1 MWTESGC
8 FLRILELDKLTF
20 DCMIR
25 IFQQDAT
32 AVRKIRDIDSFS
44 NTERTL
50 WVDLQNPTPAEIK
63 RVEEKFDVDFLS
75 QQEQL
80 EIESSSRYIEEDDFL
95 IANSNFLVPDEEH
108 RYVTVPVSF
117 LLKDDTLF
125 TYRNADL
132 KAFAET
138 VKRIKSR
145 RAVFS
150 DGAQI
155 LISIFEFRI
164 DSDADLIEM
173 VSSEIKAINR
183 MLDLDATLDREMLLN
198 INDYQELTMSIR
210 ENVVDKQRVIS
221 SMIRSDGWFNELE
234 QQRLRTLIKDINS
247 LIEHTNFIF
256 ERLEFL
262 QNTYLGLI
270 DLEQNRIVK
279 IFTVVSL
286 IFLPP
291 TLLAS
296 IWGMNFEKMPELTW
310 KWGYPVGLA
319 AIVLSSLLTLW
330 IFRRKNWL

>member
-1 MWTESGC
+1 
-8 FLRILELDKLTF
+8 
-20 DCMIR
+20 MIR

-32 AVRKIRDIDSFS
+32 AVRKLRDIDSFS

-95 IANSNFLVPDEEH
+95 VANSNFLVPDAEH

-117 LLKDDTLF
+117 LLKDETLF

-132 KAFAET
+132 KAFADT

-145 RAVFS
+145 RALFS

-155 LISIFEFRI
+155 LISIFESRI

-173 VSSEIKAINR
+173 VSGEIKAINR

-221 SMIRSDGWFNELE
+221 SMIRSDGWFSDLE

-270 DLEQNRIVK
+270 DLEQNRVVK

-286 IFLPP
+286 VFLPP

-296 IWGMNFEKMPELTW
+296 IWGMNFDEMPEIHWKYGYVFALTMM
-310 KWGYPVGLA
+310 
-319 AIVLSSLLTLW
+319 ILSSALTVW
-330 IFRRKNWL
+330 IFRRKHWL

>member
-1 MWTESGC
+1 
-8 FLRILELDKLTF
+8 
-20 DCMIR
+20 MIR
-25 IFQQDAT
+25 IFQQDET

-50 WVDLQNPTPAEIK
+50 WVDLQNPTPAEIES
-63 RVEEKFDVDFLS
+63 VEEKFDVDFLS
-75 QQEQL
+75 QQEQQ
-80 EIESSSRYIEEDDFL
+80 EIESSSRYIEEDDYM
-95 IANSNFLVPDEEH
+95 IANSNFLVSDPEQ

-117 LLKDDTLF
+117 ILKDDTLF
-125 TYRNADL
+125 TYRHADL
-132 KAFAET
+132 KSFADT

-155 LISIFEFRI
+155 MIYIFESRI
-164 DSDADLIEM
+164 DYDADLVEM
-173 VSSEIKAINR
+173 VSGEIKAINR

-210 ENVVDKQRVIS
+210 ESVVDKQRVIS
-221 SMIRSDGWFNELE
+221 AMIRSDGWFNEAE
-234 QQRLRTLIKDINS
+234 QLRLRTLIKDINS
-247 LIEHTNFIF
+247 LIDHTNFIF

-262 QNTYLGLI
+262 QNTFLGLI

-286 IFLPP
+286 VFLPP

-296 IWGMNFEKMPELTW
+296 IWGMNFDEMPEIHW
-310 KWGYPVGLA
+310 KYGYVFALA
-319 AIVLSSLLTLW
+319 MMVLSSALTVW
-330 IFRRKNWL
+330 VFRLKNWL

>member
-1 MWTESGC
+1 
-8 FLRILELDKLTF
+8 
-20 DCMIR
+20 MIR
-25 IFQQDAT
+25 IFQQDEA
-32 AVRKIRDIDSFS
+32 AVRKVRDIDSFS
-44 NTERTL
+44 DTERTL
-50 WVDLQNPTPAEIK
+50 WVDLQNPTRDEIK
-63 RVEEKFDVDFLS
+63 SVEEKFDVNFQS
-75 QQEQL
+75 QQKQS

-95 IANSNFLVPDEEH
+95 IANSNFMVPDKEH
-108 RYVTVPVSF
+108 MYVTVPVSF
-117 LLKDDTLF
+117 MLKDDSLF

-132 KAFAET
+132 KSFADT

-145 RAVFS
+145 RSMFK

-155 LISIFEFRI
+155 LITIFESGI
-164 DSDADLIEM
+164 DYDADLIEL
-173 VSSEIKAINR
+173 VSLEIKTINR
-183 MLDLDATLDREMLLN
+183 QLDIDAKLDREMLLK

-210 ENVVDKQRVIS
+210 ENVVDKQRVIT
-221 SMIRSDGWFNELE
+221 SMIRSDGWFTDDE

-247 LIEHTNFIF
+247 LIDHTNFIF

-286 IFLPP
+286 VFLPP

-296 IWGMNFEKMPELTW
+296 IWGMNFTNMPELSW
-310 KWGYPVGLA
+310 KIGYPLA
-319 AIVLSSLLTLW
+319 LTSIVLSSLITLL

>member
-1 MWTESGC
+1 
-8 FLRILELDKLTF
+8 
-20 DCMIR
+20 MIR
-25 IFQQDAT
+25 IFQQDET

-44 NTERTL
+44 DTERTL
-50 WVDLQNPTPAEIK
+50 WVDLQNPTPDEIK
-63 RVEEKFDVDFLS
+63 SVEEKFDVDFLS

-80 EIESSSRYIEEDDFL
+80 EIESSSRYIEEEDYL
-95 IANSNFLVPDEEH
+95 IANSNFLVPDPEQ

-117 LLKDDTLF
+117 ILKDDTLF

-132 KAFAET
+132 KSFADM
-138 VKRIKSR
+138 VRKIKSKR
-145 RAVFS
+145 SVFT
-150 DGAQI
+150 DGGQI
-155 LISIFEFRI
+155 MIAIFESRI
-164 DSDADLIEM
+164 DYDADLIEL
-173 VSSEIKAINR
+173 VSGEIKAINR
-183 MLDLDATLDREMLLN
+183 MLDLDANLDREMLLN

-221 SMIRSDGWFNELE
+221 SMIRSDGWFTETE
-234 QQRLRTLIKDINS
+234 QGRLRTLIKDINS

-296 IWGMNFEKMPELTW
+296 IWGMNFDTMPEVHW
-310 KWGYPVGLA
+310 KWGYPVALGL
-319 AIVLSSLLTLW
+319 IVLSSLLTLYV
-330 IFRRKNWL
+330 FRRKNWL

>member
-1 MWTESGC
+1 
-8 FLRILELDKLTF
+8 
-20 DCMIR
+20 MIR
-25 IFQQDAT
+25 IFQEDET
-32 AVRKIRDIDSFS
+32 FVRKIRDIDSFS
-44 NTERTL
+44 DTERTL

-63 RVEEKFDVDFLS
+63 SVEEKFDVDFLS

-95 IANSNFLVPDEEH
+95 IANSNFLVPDAEH

-117 LLKDDTLF
+117 ILKDDTLF

-132 KAFAET
+132 KSFADT

-145 RAVFS
+145 RAMFK

-155 LISIFEFRI
+155 MTYIFESRI
-164 DSDADLIEM
+164 DYDADLIEL
-173 VSSEIKAINR
+173 VSGEIKAINR
-183 MLDLDATLDREMLLN
+183 LLDLDANLDREMLLN

-221 SMIRSDGWFNELE
+221 SMIRSDGWFTDDE

-247 LIEHTNFIF
+247 LIDHTNFIF

-270 DLEQNRIVK
+270 DLEQNRVVK

-286 IFLPP
+286 VFLPP

-296 IWGMNFEKMPELTW
+296 IWGMNFAGMPELSW
-310 KWGYPVGLA
+310 SFGYPM
-319 AIVLSSLLTLW
+319 AIGSMLLSSLLTIL
-330 IFRRKNWL
+330 IFRRKKWL

>member
-1 MWTESGC
+1 
-8 FLRILELDKLTF
+8 
-20 DCMIR
+20 MIR

-50 WVDLQNPTPAEIK
+50 WVDLQNPTPTEIK

-95 IANSNFLVPDEEH
+95 IANSNFLIPDTEQ
-108 RYVTVPVSF
+108 RYVNVPVSF

-132 KAFAET
+132 KSFADT

-155 LISIFEFRI
+155 MISIFESRI
-164 DSDADLIEM
+164 DYDADLVEM
-173 VSSEIKAINR
+173 VSSEIKAINK

-221 SMIRSDGWFNELE
+221 AMIRSDGWFNELE

-247 LIEHTNFIF
+247 LIDHTNFIF

-270 DLEQNRIVK
+270 DLEQNRVVK

-286 IFLPP
+286 VFLPP

-296 IWGMNFEKMPELTW
+296 IWGMNFDEMPEVHWKYGYVFALTMM
-310 KWGYPVGLA
+310 
-319 AIVLSSLLTLW
+319 VLSSALTVW

>member
-1 MWTESGC
+1 
-8 FLRILELDKLTF
+8 
-20 DCMIR
+20 MIR
-25 IFQQDAT
+25 IFQQDET

-44 NTERTL
+44 DTERTL
-50 WVDLQNPTPAEIK
+50 WVDLQNPTSAEIK
-63 RVEEKFDVDFLS
+63 SVEEKFDVDFLS

-80 EIESSSRYIEEDDFL
+80 EIESSSRYIEEDDL
-95 IANSNFLVPDEEH
+95 MIANSNFLVPDQEQ

-117 LLKDDTLF
+117 ILKDDTLF

-132 KAFAET
+132 KSFADT

-155 LISIFEFRI
+155 LIYIFESRI
-164 DSDADLIEM
+164 DYDADLIEM
-173 VSSEIKAINR
+173 VSGEIKAINR
-183 MLDLDATLDREMLLN
+183 LLDLDATLDREMLLN

-221 SMIRSDGWFNELE
+221 SMIRSDGWFSEAE

-247 LIEHTNFIF
+247 LIDHTNFIF

-270 DLEQNRIVK
+270 DLEQNRVVK

-286 IFLPP
+286 VFLPP

-296 IWGMNFEKMPELTW
+296 MWGMNFDNMPEIHWKYGYVFALAMMVFSSALT
-310 KWGYPVGLA
+310 V
-319 AIVLSSLLTLW
+319 W

>member
-1 MWTESGC
+1 
-8 FLRILELDKLTF
+8 
-20 DCMIR
+20 MIR
-25 IFQQDAT
+25 IYQQDESS
-32 AVRKIRDIDSFS
+32 VRKVRDIDSFS
-44 NTERTL
+44 HSARTL
-50 WVDLQNPTPAEIK
+50 WVDLQNPTAAEIK
-63 RVEEKFDVDFLS
+63 SVEEKFDVDFLS

-95 IANSNFLVPDEEH
+95 IANSNFLVPDSDH
-108 RYVTVPVSF
+108 RYTNVPVSF
-117 LLKDDTLF
+117 LLKDEMLF

-132 KAFAET
+132 KSFADT
-138 VKRIKSR
+138 VKRIKSK

-155 LISIFEFRI
+155 MISIFESRI
-164 DSDADLIEM
+164 DHDADLIEM
-173 VSSEIKAINR
+173 VSGEVKAINK
-183 MLDLDATLDREMLLN
+183 MLDLDANLDKEMLLN

-221 SMIRSDGWFNELE
+221 SMIRSDGWFNDLE

-247 LIEHTNFIF
+247 LIDHTNFIF

-270 DLEQNRIVK
+270 DLEQNRVVK

-286 IFLPP
+286 VFLPP

-296 IWGMNFEKMPELTW
+296 IWGMNFDEMPEMHW
-310 KWGYPVGLA
+310 KYGYLFALA
-319 AIVLSSLLTLW
+319 MMALSSALTVFV
-330 IFRRKNWL
+330 FRRKNWL

>member
-1 MWTESGC
+1 
-8 FLRILELDKLTF
+8 
-20 DCMIR
+20 MIR
-25 IFQQDAT
+25 IFQQDET
-32 AVRKIRDIDSFS
+32 AVRKIRDIESFS
-44 NTERTL
+44 KTERTL

-63 RVEEKFDVDFLS
+63 SVEEKFDVDFLS

-80 EIESSSRYIEEDDFL
+80 EIESSSRYIEEDDFM
-95 IANSNFLVPDEEH
+95 IANSNFLVPDQEQ

-125 TYRNADL
+125 TYRNADI
-132 KAFAET
+132 KSFADT

-145 RAVFS
+145 RMVYN

-155 LISIFEFRI
+155 LISIFESRI
-164 DSDADLIEM
+164 DYDADLIEL
-173 VSSEIKAINR
+173 VSGEIKAINKI
-183 MLDLDATLDREMLLN
+183 LDLDANLDREMLLN

-221 SMIRSDGWFNELE
+221 SMIRSDGWFNETE
-234 QQRLRTLIKDINS
+234 QVRLRTLIKDINS
-247 LIEHTNFIF
+247 LIDHTNFIF

-270 DLEQNRIVK
+270 DLEQNRVVK

-286 IFLPP
+286 VFMPP

-296 IWGMNFEKMPELTW
+296 IWGMNFDEMPEIHW
-310 KWGYPVGLA
+310 KYGYVFALA
-319 AIVLSSLLTLW
+319 MMVLSSSLTVW

>member
-1 MWTESGC
+1 
-8 FLRILELDKLTF
+8 
-20 DCMIR
+20 MIR

-32 AVRKIRDIDSFS
+32 SVRKIRDIDSFS

-50 WVDLQNPTPAEIK
+50 WVDLQNPTASEIK

-95 IANSNFLVPDEEH
+95 IANSNFLVPDSEH
-108 RYVTVPVSF
+108 RYTNVPVSF

-132 KAFAET
+132 KSFADT

-155 LISIFEFRI
+155 LISIFESRI
-164 DSDADLIEM
+164 DYDADLIEL
-173 VSSEIKAINR
+173 VSAEIKAINKL
-183 MLDLDATLDREMLLN
+183 LDLDANLDKEMLLN

-221 SMIRSDGWFNELE
+221 SMIRSDGWFNDLE

-247 LIEHTNFIF
+247 LIDHTNFIF

-270 DLEQNRIVK
+270 DLEQNRVVK

-286 IFLPP
+286 VFLPP

-296 IWGMNFEKMPELTW
+296 IWGMNFGEMPEINW
-310 KWGYPVGLA
+310 KYGYLF
-319 AIVLSSLLTLW
+319 AITMMILSSALTVW

>member
-1 MWTESGC
+1 
-8 FLRILELDKLTF
+8 
-20 DCMIR
+20 MIR
-25 IFQQDAT
+25 IFQQDET
-32 AVRKIRDIDSFS
+32 SVRKIRDIDSFS
-44 NTERTL
+44 DTERTL

-63 RVEEKFDVDFLS
+63 SVEEKFDVDFLS

-80 EIESSSRYIEEDDFL
+80 EIESSSRYIEEDDFM
-95 IANSNFLVPDEEH
+95 IANSNFLVPDQEQ

-117 LLKDDTLF
+117 ILKDDMLF
-125 TYRNADL
+125 TYRNADI
-132 KAFAET
+132 KSFADT

-145 RAVFS
+145 RTVYS

-155 LISIFEFRI
+155 LISIFESRI
-164 DSDADLIEM
+164 DYDADLIEL
-173 VSSEIKAINR
+173 VSGEIKAINKI
-183 MLDLDATLDREMLLN
+183 LDLDANLDREMLLN

-221 SMIRSDGWFNELE
+221 SMIRSDGWFNEAE
-234 QQRLRTLIKDINS
+234 QGRLRTLIKDINS
-247 LIEHTNFIF
+247 LIDHTNFIF

-296 IWGMNFEKMPELTW
+296 IWGMNFDQMPELHWTF
-310 KWGYPVGLA
+310 GYPLALGL
-319 AIVLSSLLTLW
+319 IVLSSLLTLY
-330 IFRRKNWL
+330 IFRRKKWL

>member
-1 MWTESGC
+1 
-8 FLRILELDKLTF
+8 
-20 DCMIR
+20 MIR
-25 IFQQDAT
+25 IFQEDET
-32 AVRKIRDIDSFS
+32 FVRKIRDIDSFS
-44 NTERTL
+44 DTERTL

-63 RVEEKFDVDFLS
+63 SIEEKFNVDFLS

-95 IANSNFLVPDEEH
+95 IANSNFLVPDAEH

-117 LLKDDTLF
+117 ILKDDTLF

-132 KAFAET
+132 KSFADT

-145 RAVFS
+145 RAMFK

-155 LISIFEFRI
+155 MIYIFESRI
-164 DSDADLIEM
+164 DYDADLIEL
-173 VSSEIKAINR
+173 VSGEIKAINR
-183 MLDLDATLDREMLLN
+183 LLDLDANLDREMLLN

-221 SMIRSDGWFNELE
+221 SMIRSDGWFTDDE

-247 LIEHTNFIF
+247 LIDHTNFIF

-270 DLEQNRIVK
+270 DLEQNRVVK

-286 IFLPP
+286 VFLPP

-296 IWGMNFEKMPELTW
+296 IWGMNFAGMPELNW
-310 KWGYPVGLA
+310 SFGYPI
-319 AIVLSSLLTLW
+319 AIGSMLLSSLLTIL
-330 IFRRKNWL
+330 IFRRKKWL

>member
-1 MWTESGC
+1 
-8 FLRILELDKLTF
+8 
-20 DCMIR
+20 MIR
-25 IFQQDAT
+25 IFQLDET
-32 AVRKIRDIDSFS
+32 SVRKVRDIESFS

-63 RVEEKFDVDFLS
+63 SVEEKFDVDFLS

-95 IANSNFLVPDEEH
+95 IANSNFLIPDKEQ

-132 KAFAET
+132 KSFADT

-155 LISIFEFRI
+155 LISIFESRI
-164 DSDADLIEM
+164 DYDADLVEL
-173 VSSEIKAINR
+173 VSGEIKAINR
-183 MLDLDATLDREMLLN
+183 LLDLDANLDREMLLN

-247 LIEHTNFIF
+247 LIDHTNFIF

-270 DLEQNRIVK
+270 DLEQNRVVK

-286 IFLPP
+286 VFLPP

-296 IWGMNFEKMPELTW
+296 IWGMNFDEMPEIHWKYGYIFALAMMVSASALT
-310 KWGYPVGLA
+310 V
-319 AIVLSSLLTLW
+319 W

>member
-1 MWTESGC
+1 M
-8 FLRILELDKLTF
+8 
-20 DCMIR
+20 
-25 IFQQDAT
+25 
-32 AVRKIRDIDSFS
+32 
-44 NTERTL
+44 
-50 WVDLQNPTPAEIK
+50 
-63 RVEEKFDVDFLS
+63 
-75 QQEQL
+75 

-95 IANSNFLVPDEEH
+95 IANSNFLVPDSEH
-108 RYVTVPVSF
+108 RYANVPVSF

-132 KAFAET
+132 KSFADT
-138 VKRIKSR
+138 VKRIKSS

-155 LISIFEFRI
+155 LISIFESRI
-164 DSDADLIEM
+164 DYDADLIEM
-173 VSSEIKAINR
+173 VSGEIKAINR
-183 MLDLDATLDREMLLN
+183 MLDLDANLDKEMLLN

-221 SMIRSDGWFNELE
+221 SMIRSDGWFNDLE

-247 LIEHTNFIF
+247 LIDHTNFIF

-270 DLEQNRIVK
+270 DLEQNRVVK

-286 IFLPP
+286 VFLPP

-296 IWGMNFEKMPELTW
+296 IWGMNFDQMPEVHW
-310 KWGYPVGLA
+310 KYGYVFA
-319 AIVLSSLLTLW
+319 WAMMVLSSALTVW
-330 IFRRKNWL
+330 VFRRKNWL

>member
-1 MWTESGC
+1 
-8 FLRILELDKLTF
+8 
-20 DCMIR
+20 MIR
-25 IFQQDAT
+25 IFQQDQT
-32 AVRKIRDIDSFS
+32 AVRKVRDIDSFLD
-44 NTERTL
+44 TERTL

-63 RVEEKFDVDFLS
+63 SVEEKFDVDFLS
-75 QQEQL
+75 QQEQS
-80 EIESSSRYIEEDDFL
+80 EIESSSRYIEEDDYL
-95 IANSNFLVPDEEH
+95 IANSNFLVPDAEH

-117 LLKDDTLF
+117 ILKDDTLF

-132 KAFAET
+132 KSFADT

-155 LISIFEFRI
+155 LISIFESRI
-164 DSDADLIEM
+164 DYDADLVEL
-173 VSSEIKAINR
+173 VSGEIKAINR
-183 MLDLDATLDREMLLN
+183 LLDLDSSLDRQMLLS

-221 SMIRSDGWFNELE
+221 AMIRSDGWFNDAE

-247 LIEHTNFIF
+247 LIDHTNFIF

-270 DLEQNRIVK
+270 DLEQNRVVK

-286 IFLPP
+286 VFLPP

-296 IWGMNFEKMPELTW
+296 IWGMNFEGMRELSW
-310 KWGYPVGLA
+310 EFGYPV
-319 AIVLSSLLTLW
+319 AIGSMILSSLLTIL

>member
-1 MWTESGC
+1 
-8 FLRILELDKLTF
+8 
-20 DCMIR
+20 MIR
-25 IFQQDAT
+25 IFQQDET
-32 AVRKIRDIDSFS
+32 SVRKIRDIDSFS
-44 NTERTL
+44 DTERTL

-63 RVEEKFDVDFLS
+63 SVEEKFDVDFLS

-80 EIESSSRYIEEDDFL
+80 EIESSSRYIEEDDYL
-95 IANSNFLVPDEEH
+95 IANSNFLVPDPEH

-117 LLKDDTLF
+117 ILKDDTLF

-132 KAFAET
+132 KSFADM
-138 VKRIKSR
+138 VRKIKSKR
-145 RAVFS
+145 TVFT
-150 DGAQI
+150 DGGQI
-155 LISIFEFRI
+155 MIAIFESRI
-164 DSDADLIEM
+164 DYDADLVEL
-173 VSSEIKAINR
+173 VSQEIKAINR
-183 MLDLDATLDREMLLN
+183 MLDLDATLDRETLLS

-221 SMIRSDGWFNELE
+221 SMIRSDGWFTEGE
-234 QQRLRTLIKDINS
+234 QARLRTLIKDINS

-296 IWGMNFEKMPELTW
+296 IWGMNFQQMPELAS
-310 KWGYPVGLA
+310 KWGYPVALA
-319 AIVLSSLLTLW
+319 SIALSSLLTLW

>member
-1 MWTESGC
+1 
-8 FLRILELDKLTF
+8 
-20 DCMIR
+20 MIR
-25 IFQQDAT
+25 IFQEDET
-32 AVRKIRDIDSFS
+32 FVRKIRDIDSFS
-44 NTERTL
+44 DTERTL

-63 RVEEKFDVDFLS
+63 SVEEKFDVDFLS

-95 IANSNFLVPDEEH
+95 IANSNFLVPDAEQ

-117 LLKDDTLF
+117 ILKDDTLF

-132 KAFAET
+132 KSFADT

-145 RAVFS
+145 RAMFK

-155 LISIFEFRI
+155 LIYIFESRI
-164 DSDADLIEM
+164 DYDADLVEL
-173 VSSEIKAINR
+173 VSGEIKAINR
-183 MLDLDATLDREMLLN
+183 LLDLDANLDREMLLN

-221 SMIRSDGWFNELE
+221 SMIRSDGWFTDEE

-247 LIEHTNFIF
+247 LIDHTNFIF

-270 DLEQNRIVK
+270 DLEQNRVVK

-286 IFLPP
+286 VFLPP

-296 IWGMNFEKMPELTW
+296 IWGMNFDGMPELNW
-310 KWGYPVGLA
+310 SFGYPV
-319 AIVLSSLLTLW
+319 AIGSMILSSLLTIL

>member
-1 MWTESGC
+1 
-8 FLRILELDKLTF
+8 
-20 DCMIR
+20 MIR

-95 IANSNFLVPDEEH
+95 IANSNFLVPDAEN
-108 RYVTVPVSF
+108 RYANVPVSF

-132 KAFAET
+132 KSFADT

-145 RAVFS
+145 RALFS

-155 LISIFEFRI
+155 LISIFESRI
-164 DSDADLIEM
+164 DYDADLIEM
-173 VSSEIKAINR
+173 VSGEIKAINK
-183 MLDLDATLDREMLLN
+183 MLDLDASLDREMLLN

-221 SMIRSDGWFNELE
+221 AMIRSDGWFNELE

-247 LIEHTNFIF
+247 LIDHTNFIF

-270 DLEQNRIVK
+270 DLEQNRVVK

-286 IFLPP
+286 VFLPP

-296 IWGMNFEKMPELTW
+296 IWGMNFSGMPEINW
-310 KWGYPVGLA
+310 KYGYVF
-319 AIVLSSLLTLW
+319 AIAMMILSSALTVW
-330 IFRRKNWL
+330 VFRRKNWL

>member
-1 MWTESGC
+1 
-8 FLRILELDKLTF
+8 
-20 DCMIR
+20 MIR
-25 IFQQDAT
+25 IFQLDET
-32 AVRKIRDIDSFS
+32 SVRKVRDIESFS

-50 WVDLQNPTPAEIK
+50 WVDLQNPSPSEIK
-63 RVEEKFDVDFLS
+63 RIEEKFDVDFLS

-95 IANSNFLVPDEEH
+95 IANSNFLIPDAEQ

-117 LLKDDTLF
+117 ILKDDTLF

-132 KAFAET
+132 KSFADT

-155 LISIFEFRI
+155 LISIFESRI
-164 DSDADLIEM
+164 DYDADLIEM

-221 SMIRSDGWFNELE
+221 AMIRSDGWFNEGE

-247 LIEHTNFIF
+247 LIDHTNFIF

-270 DLEQNRIVK
+270 DLEQNRVVK

-286 IFLPP
+286 VFMPP

-296 IWGMNFEKMPELTW
+296 IWGMNFDEMPEVHW
-310 KWGYPVGLA
+310 KYGYVF
-319 AIVLSSLLTLW
+319 AIAMMVFASALTLW
-330 IFRRKNWL
+330 IFKRKNWL